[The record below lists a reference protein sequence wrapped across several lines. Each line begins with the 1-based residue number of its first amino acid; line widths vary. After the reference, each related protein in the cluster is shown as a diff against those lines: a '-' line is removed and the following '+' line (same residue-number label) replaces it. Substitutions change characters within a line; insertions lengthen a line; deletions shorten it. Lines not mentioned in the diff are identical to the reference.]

1 MACLLGASSPEIV
14 CLINLKMLTF
24 YAQIAAAERAPLV
37 PSIVQQLDPFEG
49 GLCLHSLGSK
59 DLRIIFR
66 AILAQPKD
74 LQRLIIEDC
83 NLSSLGVALSNAI
96 YSATELET
104 LIFDRCQFAVNALY
118 TQALANLH
126 LTKVKALSI
135 INCKLTDSQLISFAR
150 TLDSLP
156 YLTELSLSHNHVK
169 DSAIAQLFKAL
180 QNYSLDTLDLRFC
193 GLGFQSAKIILS
205 FLDRYP
211 ANIGTLLL
219 DYNNF
224 SANLQNRLLQR
235 CSDGAPRAL
244 DKSQGS
250 SRSLSRSLS
259 RSSSRSPQ
267 DRRLSHAM
275 RTNVCTK
282 ISGFHDDALQ
292 NTESNTLTQTHLDIN
307 SGTQI
312 HMDSLELADIQPN
325 NQAESGDMNPIVL
338 PSQSASELTLNFP
351 GTEDSSTMLHTIQHC
366 INTNE
371 LTAFL
376 DAHPDKHGHPL
387 NVDFKTFKWSFS
399 DILSTFQSII
409 SSCQKRK
416 EKLGKADLRKM
427 LSILHSLH
435 NGSVT
440 YNALLRL
447 DMIYK
452 LKCAGKRSDAYVVY
466 QEKKAG
472 LLLKSSNLEQVAASH
487 QSEMQGLFTRISDLQ
502 QHIKNVTIRLEGG
515 SLDEEINDLEKKIS
529 ATKTKNVEL
538 STQVKE
544 IQQLYD
550 ELLATEYAQ
559 QSSAAGYVDNL
570 RKDFPVY
577 AEAREGYCK
586 YLYNLID
593 GLLERVRNHKNELKG
608 LLDAIRVHSV

>member
-1 MACLLGASSPEIV
+1 
-14 CLINLKMLTF
+14 MLTF
-24 YAQIAAAERAPLV
+24 YAQIAAAERTPLV

-49 GLCLHSLGSK
+49 GLCLRSLGSK

-96 YSATELET
+96 CSATELET
-104 LIFDRCQFAVNALY
+104 LTFDRCQFAVNALY
-118 TQALANLH
+118 TQVLANLH

-156 YLTELSLSHNHVK
+156 YLAELSFSHNHVK
-169 DSAIAQLFKAL
+169 DSTIAQLFKAL

-211 ANIGTLLL
+211 KNIGTLLL

-224 SANLQNRLLQR
+224 STNLQNRLLQR
-235 CSDGAPRAL
+235 CSDGTLRPL

-250 SRSLSRSLS
+250 S

-267 DRRLSHAM
+267 DRRSSHTM
-275 RTNVCTK
+275 RTHVSTK
-282 ISGFHDDALQ
+282 ISGFHDDTLQ
-292 NTESNTLTQTHLDIN
+292 NTELNTLTKTHLDAN
-307 SGTQI
+307 SGTRTYT
-312 HMDSLELADIQPN
+312 DFLELADIQPN
-325 NQAESGDMNPIVL
+325 TQGESGDMNPIVL
-338 PSQSASELTLNFP
+338 PSQSTHELTLHFP
-351 GTEDSSTMLHTIQHC
+351 DTEDSSTAVHSIQHC
-366 INTNE
+366 INTTE
-371 LTAFL
+371 LTTFL
-376 DAHPDKHGHPL
+376 NAHPDEHGHPL

-399 DILSTFQSII
+399 SILGTFQSVI
-409 SSCQKRK
+409 SSCQKRR

-440 YNALLRL
+440 YNALLKL
-447 DMIYK
+447 DMTYK
-452 LKCAGKRSDAYVVY
+452 LKCAEKRSDLYVEY
-466 QEKKAG
+466 QEEKAG
-472 LLLKSSNLEQVAASH
+472 LLLKSLNLEQVAASH
-487 QSEMQGLFTRISDLQ
+487 QSEIQDLLTRISDLQ
-502 QHIKNVTIRLEGG
+502 QHIKNVTLRLEGG
-515 SLDEEINDLEKKIS
+515 SLDEEISGLEKKIS
-529 ATKTKNVEL
+529 VTKAKNIEL
-538 STQVKE
+538 STQAKE

-559 QSSAAGYVDNL
+559 QSSAAGYVNNL
-570 RKDFPVY
+570 QKEFPVY

-586 YLYNLID
+586 YLYDLID
-593 GLLERVRNHKNELKG
+593 ELLERVRNHKNELKG
-608 LLDAIRVHSV
+608 LLDAIRVRSI